1 LINTTEEAIVNTLAN
16 KVAVVTGA
24 ARGIGAAT
32 AARLAADGA
41 AVAVLDLNASDIAG
55 TVAELEKGGATAAG
69 FVCDVSDSAS
79 VAETFEAIRNGLGAV
94 DVLVNNAGVTRDNL
108 LFKMTE
114 DDWETVIAVH
124 LRGSFLCAREAQ
136 KSMVEQRWGKIVN
149 LSSESALGARG
160 QANYSA
166 AKAGIQAFTKTL
178 AIELGPFNINV
189 NAVAPGFIETQM
201 TQATA
206 DRMGIPFDEVKESAA
221 EHIPMRRIGR
231 PEDVAA
237 VISFLCSDDASYIA
251 GQTLYVTG
259 GPAG

>member
-1 LINTTEEAIVNTLAN
+1 MNFLAN

-24 ARGIGAAT
+24 GRGIGAAT

-41 AVAVLDLNASDIAG
+41 AVAVLDLNARDIEE
-55 TVAELEKGGATAAG
+55 TVAELVKGGAKAEG
-69 FVCDVSDSAS
+69 FVCDVADPTA
-79 VAETFEAIRNGLGAV
+79 VAETFEAIRNGLGPIG
-94 DVLVNNAGVTRDNL
+94 VLVNNAGVIRDNL
-108 LFKMTE
+108 LFKMSV
-114 DDWETVIAVH
+114 DDWDTVMGVH

-136 KSMVEQRWGKIVN
+136 KSMVPQRWGKIVN

-189 NAVAPGFIETQM
+189 NAVAPGFIETPM
-201 TQATA
+201 THATTE
-206 DRMGIPFDEVKESAA
+206 RMGIDFDEAKEEAA
-221 EHIPMRRIGR
+221 KGIPMRRIGR

-237 VISFLCSDDASYIA
+237 VISFLCSDDASYVA

-259 GPAG
+259 GPAS

>member
-1 LINTTEEAIVNTLAN
+1 MNFLAN
-16 KVAVVTGA
+16 KVAVVTGGG
-24 ARGIGAAT
+24 RGIGAAT

-41 AVAVLDLNASDIAG
+41 AVAVLDLNARDVEE
-55 TVAELEKGGATAAG
+55 TVAELVKAGATAAG
-69 FVCDVSDSAS
+69 FVCDVSDSAA
-79 VAETFEAIRNGLGAV
+79 VAETFEAIRSGLGAV
-94 DVLVNNAGVTRDNL
+94 GVLVNNAGVIRDNL

-114 DDWETVIAVH
+114 DDWDTVMGVH

-189 NAVAPGFIETQM
+189 NAVAPGFIETPM
-201 TQATA
+201 TRATA
-206 DRMGIPFDEVKESAA
+206 ERMGVAFDELKEEAA
-221 EHIPMRRIGR
+221 GGIAMRRIGR
-231 PEDVAA
+231 PQDVAA
-237 VISFLCSDDASYIA
+237 VISFLCGDDASYVA
-251 GQTLYVTG
+251 GQTVYVTG

>member
-1 LINTTEEAIVNTLAN
+1 VNFLAN
-16 KVAVVTGA
+16 KVAVVTGG

-41 AVAVLDLNASDIAG
+41 AVAVLDLNAGDVGA
-55 TVAELEKGGATAAG
+55 TVAELVKGGATAAG
-69 FVCDVSDSAS
+69 FVCDVSDSAA
-79 VAETFEAIRNGLGAV
+79 VAKTFEAIRNELGAV
-94 DVLVNNAGVTRDNL
+94 GVLVNNAGVIRDNL

-114 DDWETVIAVH
+114 DDWDTVMGVH
-124 LRGSFLCAREAQ
+124 LRGSFLCSREAQ

-149 LSSESALGARG
+149 LSSESALGSRG

-189 NAVAPGFIETQM
+189 NAVAPGFIETPM

-206 DRMGIPFDEVKESAA
+206 KRIGVAFDDLKESAA
-221 EHIPMRRIGR
+221 QSIAMRRIGR
-231 PEDVAA
+231 PQDVAA
-237 VISFLCSDDASYIA
+237 VISFLCSDDASYVA
-251 GQTLYVTG
+251 GQTLYITG
-259 GPAG
+259 GPAS